1 MASTVEAVSAVK
13 VIPGP
18 ASREL
23 GARIAEVLGVEA
35 VGMSY
40 KVFPDGESYV
50 RFDGS
55 VEGETVAIIQSTYP
69 PQDKHLLELCLL
81 ADTARDLGARRVVA
95 VVPYLAYAR
104 QDRRFM
110 PGEAVSI
117 RTVGRL
123 LRASGVDKLI
133 TVDAHSDE
141 ALRAL
146 GLEAV
151 NISAVDLLARYMVEE
166 KGLGGAF
173 ALAPD
178 RGALSLAERASRT
191 LGDGFGWLQKE
202 RSRITG
208 EVKVEEK
215 ALDVS
220 GRTVIIFDDMISTGG
235 TVIAAL
241 DVLKKQGASRVYAA
255 CTHPLLVKDALKK
268 ILASGCDGVVGTD
281 SVPSPV
287 SVVSVASLLARELR
301 DEL

>member
-1 MASTVEAVSAVK
+1 VVSALK

-23 GARIAEVLGVEA
+23 GLKVAEKLGVEA
-35 VGMSY
+35 VKMEY
-40 KVFPDGESYV
+40 KLFPDGESYV
-50 RFDGS
+50 RFDSS
-55 VEGETVAIIQSTYP
+55 VEGETVAIVQSTYP
-69 PQDKHLLELCLL
+69 PQDKHLMELCLI
-81 ADTARDLGARRVVA
+81 ADTAKDLGAKRVIA

-104 QDRRFM
+104 QDKRFL
-110 PGEAVSI
+110 PGEAISI

-141 ALRAL
+141 ALKAL
-146 GLEAV
+146 NMEAV
-151 NISAVDLLARYMVEE
+151 NVSAIDTLARYMADE
-166 KGLGGAF
+166 KGLRGAF

-178 RGALSLAERASRT
+178 RGALELAERASRT

-215 ALDVS
+215 TLDVS

-241 DVLKKQGASRVYAA
+241 EVLKRQGASRVYAA
-255 CTHPLLVKDALKK
+255 CTHPLLVRDALKR
-268 ILASGCDGVVGTD
+268 ILASGCDGVIGTD

-287 SVVSVASLLARELR
+287 SVVSIAGLLARELR
-301 DEL
+301 NEF

>member
-1 MASTVEAVSAVK
+1 MK

-23 GARIAEVLGVEA
+23 GLKVAEKLGVEA
-35 VGMSY
+35 VKMEY
-40 KVFPDGESYV
+40 KLFPDGESYV
-50 RFDGS
+50 RFDSS
-55 VEGETVAIIQSTYP
+55 VEGETVAIVQSTYP
-69 PQDKHLLELCLL
+69 PQDKHLMELCLI
-81 ADTARDLGARRVVA
+81 ADTAKDLGAKRVIA

-104 QDRRFM
+104 QDKRFL
-110 PGEAVSI
+110 PGEAISI

-141 ALRAL
+141 ALKAL
-146 GLEAV
+146 NMEAV
-151 NISAVDLLARYMVEE
+151 NVSAIDTLARYMADE
-166 KGLGGAF
+166 KGLRGAF

-178 RGALSLAERASRT
+178 RGALELAERASRT

-215 ALDVS
+215 TLDVS

-241 DVLKKQGASRVYAA
+241 EVLKKQGASRVYAA
-255 CTHPLLVKDALKK
+255 CTHPLLVRDALKR
-268 ILASGCDGVVGTD
+268 ILASGCDGVIGTD

-287 SVVSVASLLARELR
+287 SVVSIAGLLARELR
-301 DEL
+301 NEF

>member
-1 MASTVEAVSAVK
+1 MK

-18 ASREL
+18 ASKEL
-23 GARIAEVLGVEA
+23 GLKVAEKLGVEA
-35 VGMSY
+35 VKMEY
-40 KVFPDGESYV
+40 KLFPDGESYV

-55 VEGETVAIIQSTYP
+55 VEGETVAVVQSTYP
-69 PQDKHLLELCLL
+69 PQDKHLMELCLI
-81 ADTARDLGARRVVA
+81 ADTAKDLGAEKVIA

-104 QDRRFM
+104 QDKRFL
-110 PGEAVSI
+110 PGEAISI

-123 LRASGVDKLI
+123 LKAAGVDKLI

-146 GLEAV
+146 GMEVV
-151 NISAVDLLARYMVEE
+151 NVSAIDTLARYMADE
-166 KGLGGAF
+166 KGLRGAF

-178 RGALSLAERASRT
+178 RGALELAERASRT

-215 ALDVS
+215 TLDVS

-241 DVLKKQGASRVYAA
+241 EVLKKQRASRVYAA
-255 CTHPLLVKDALKK
+255 CTHPLLVKDALKR
-268 ILASGCDGVVGTD
+268 ILASGCDGVIGTD

-287 SVVSVASLLARELR
+287 SVVSIAGLLARELR
-301 DEL
+301 NEL

>member
-1 MASTVEAVSAVK
+1 VEAVSAVK

>member
-1 MASTVEAVSAVK
+1 MK
-13 VIPGP
+13 VVPGP

-23 GARIAEVLGVEA
+23 GVRVAEILGVEA
-35 VGMSY
+35 VQMSY

-55 VEGETVAIIQSTYP
+55 VEGETVAIVQSTYP
-69 PQDKHLLELCLL
+69 PQDKHLMELCLL
-81 ADTARDLGARRVVA
+81 ADTAKDLGAEKVIA

-104 QDRRFM
+104 QDKRFM

-141 ALRAL
+141 ALKAL
-146 GLEAV
+146 GIEAV
-151 NISAVDLLARYMVEE
+151 NVSAIDLLARYMVEE

-191 LGDGFGWLQKE
+191 LGDGFGWLHKE

-255 CTHPLLVKDALKK
+255 CTHPLLVKDALKR
-268 ILASGCDGVVGTD
+268 ILASGCDGVIGTD

-287 SVVSVASLLARELR
+287 SVVSVAGLLARELR
-301 DEL
+301 DEP

>member
-1 MASTVEAVSAVK
+1 MSAVK

>member
-1 MASTVEAVSAVK
+1 MK

-23 GARIAEVLGVEA
+23 GVRVAEILGVEA
-35 VGMSY
+35 VQMSY

-55 VEGETVAIIQSTYP
+55 VEGETVAIVQSTYP
-69 PQDKHLLELCLL
+69 PQDKHLMELCLL
-81 ADTARDLGARRVVA
+81 ADTAKDLGAEKVIA

-104 QDRRFM
+104 QDKRFM

-141 ALRAL
+141 ALKAL
-146 GLEAV
+146 GIEAV
-151 NISAVDLLARYMVEE
+151 NVSAIDLLARYMVEE

-191 LGDGFGWLQKE
+191 LGDGFGWLHKE

-255 CTHPLLVKDALKK
+255 CTHPLLVKDALKR
-268 ILASGCDGVVGTD
+268 ILASGCDGVIGTD

-287 SVVSVASLLARELR
+287 SVVSVAGLLARELR
-301 DEL
+301 DEP

>member
-1 MASTVEAVSAVK
+1 M
-13 VIPGP
+13 G
-18 ASREL
+18 
-23 GARIAEVLGVEA
+23 
-35 VGMSY
+35 Y

-69 PQDKHLLELCLL
+69 PQDKHLLELCLI
-81 ADTARDLGARRVVA
+81 ADTAKDLGAERVIA

-104 QDRRFM
+104 QDKRFM
-110 PGEAVSI
+110 PGEAISI

-141 ALRAL
+141 ALKAL
-146 GLEAV
+146 GIEAV
-151 NISAVDLLARYMVEE
+151 NVSAIDLLARYMVEE

-191 LGDGFGWLQKE
+191 LGDGFGWLHKE

-208 EVKVEEK
+208 EVRVEEK

-220 GRTVIIFDDMISTGG
+220 GRTVIIFDDMITTGG

-255 CTHPLLVKDALKK
+255 CTHPLLVKDALKR
-268 ILASGCDGVVGTD
+268 ILASGCDGVIGTD

-287 SVVSVASLLARELR
+287 SVVSIAGLLARELR
-301 DEL
+301 NEL

>member
-1 MASTVEAVSAVK
+1 MK

-23 GARIAEVLGVEA
+23 GLKVAERLGVEA
-35 VGMSY
+35 VKMEY
-40 KVFPDGESYV
+40 KLFPDGESYV
-50 RFDGS
+50 RFDSS
-55 VEGETVAIIQSTYP
+55 VEGETVAIVQSTYP
-69 PQDKHLLELCLL
+69 PQDKHLMELCLI
-81 ADTARDLGARRVVA
+81 ADTAKDLGAERVIA

-104 QDRRFM
+104 QDKRFL
-110 PGEAVSI
+110 PGEAISI

-141 ALRAL
+141 ALKAL
-146 GLEAV
+146 NMEAV
-151 NISAVDLLARYMVEE
+151 NVSAIDTLARYMADE
-166 KGLGGAF
+166 KGLRGAF

-178 RGALSLAERASRT
+178 RGALELAERASRT

-215 ALDVS
+215 TLDVS

-241 DVLKKQGASRVYAA
+241 EVLKKQGASRVYAA
-255 CTHPLLVKDALKK
+255 CTHPLLVRDALKR
-268 ILASGCDGVVGTD
+268 ILASGCDGVIGTD

-287 SVVSVASLLARELR
+287 SVVSIAGLLARELR
-301 DEL
+301 NEL

>member
-1 MASTVEAVSAVK
+1 MK